1 MIICLPQFA
10 AYPECYKMVSGIA
23 LHWYYDWLFP
33 ASSMDDF
40 HETFPDKLILYTESS
55 PNKILFGETSQI
67 RAVEIFQVYYIA
79 FLFLIRFIKN
89 KSDYTRF

>member
-1 MIICLPQFA
+1 
-10 AYPECYKMVSGIA
+10 MVSGIA

-55 PNKILFGETSQI
+55 PNKILFGELSKI
-67 RAVEIFQVYYIA
+67 RAVN
-79 FLFLIRFIKN
+79 L
-89 KSDYTRF
+89 